1 MQSQGQSQANRF
13 NLDKFGMSASLLCA
27 IHCALVPL
35 ILPAM
40 AAFGLGF
47 LWSQEFEFGMIIL
60 ALIIGAL
67 SLTRSFRHVHHNV
80 TPYLLLGIGMA
91 IILASK
97 FFISTKWEFIVLP
110 IGALFIVAAHWINW
124 RLHHH
129 CAVSGHIHS

>member
-1 MQSQGQSQANRF
+1 MRSKRQNQTGRF
-13 NLDKFGMSASLLCA
+13 DLDKFGMSASLLCA

-47 LWSQEFEFGMIIL
+47 LWSHEFEFGMIAL
-60 ALIIGAL
+60 ALIVGAL
-67 SLTRSFRHVHHNV
+67 SLTRSYRHVHHSIA
-80 TPYLLLGIGMA
+80 PYLLLGIGMA

-97 FFISTKWEFIVLP
+97 FFIDAAWEFIVLP

-124 RLHHH
+124 RLHRR
-129 CAVSGHIHS
+129 CAVSEHIHS